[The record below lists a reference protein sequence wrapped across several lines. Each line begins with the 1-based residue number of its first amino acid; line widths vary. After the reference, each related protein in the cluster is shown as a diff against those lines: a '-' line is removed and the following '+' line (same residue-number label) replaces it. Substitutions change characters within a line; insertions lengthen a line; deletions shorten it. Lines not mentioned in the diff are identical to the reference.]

1 MNRRQFVVTL
11 PLISLIPAIPSALA
25 HHGWSSFDETRPLYL
40 EGKIT
45 ALLWQNPHVE
55 LTIVLTD
62 KLALPSDLAKRG
74 APAQSRPVDGTPI
87 LAKAV
92 LPKARGEWELE
103 LAPLTR
109 VEAWKVAKPK
119 VGDQIAAQ
127 HGSSHRTDDLGSDA
141 GAPQH
146 RSQTENRRRFG
157 QKLRS
162 QPMHGTIQHDLLEFR
177 EARMRVDQGNL
188 DSGGRP

>member
-1 MNRRQFVVTL
+1 MNRRQFVFTL
-11 PLISLIPAIPSALA
+11 PIVALAPSALA

-55 LTIVLTD
+55 LTIVLSD
-62 KLALPSDLAKRG
+62 KLALPSDLGKRVV
-74 APAQSRPVDGTPI
+74 PAQSRPVDGAPI

-119 VGDQIAAQ
+119 VGDQIAAIAYTFKDEKKHDGKQ
-127 HGSSHRTDDLGSDA
+127 IARVEYLIVGDKMYG
-141 GAPQH
+141 
-146 RSQTENRRRFG
+146 
-157 QKLRS
+157 LRS
-162 QPMHGTIQHDLLEFR
+162 MP
-177 EARMRVDQGNL
+177 V
-188 DSGGRP
+188 

>member
-1 MNRRQFVVTL
+1 MKRRQFVFAL
-11 PLISLIPAIPSALA
+11 PLAVIAPGVFA
-25 HHGWSSFDETRPLYL
+25 HHGWSSFDETRPLYF

-62 KLALPSDLAKRG
+62 KLALPGDLAKRV
-74 APAQSRPVDGTPI
+74 APAQSRPVDGAPI

-119 VGDQIAAQ
+119 IGDVVAAVGYTFKDEKKHDGKHIARVEYLIIGEQ
-127 HGSSHRTDDLGSDA
+127 M
-141 GAPQH
+141 
-146 RSQTENRRRFG
+146 FG
-157 QKLRS
+157 LRS
-162 QPMHGTIQHDLLEFR
+162 MPL
-177 EARMRVDQGNL
+177 
-188 DSGGRP
+188 